1 MNLNM
6 YYQTACQ
13 MSLLFQ
19 LCVCSFYRKSSWQ
32 WPSLAPLK
40 FLAIYLWPLYSKV
53 LCRWTINQFVLTKTS
68 PSPSF
73 PTYLNLALVMVFGFC
88 SFSISTVT
96 NKCKLNNLKLQNFY
110 SYISLEARSLQSRHW
125 KGYIPSERHWGNS
138 FSGIGRGSC
147 LEVLSLPDFVL
158 FLENFYKPTMQWKNR
173 LSAGLR
179 ETLQTSHSALS
190 ICP

>member
-6 YYQTACQ
+6 CYQTACQ
-13 MSLLFQ
+13 MSPLFQ

-73 PTYLNLALVMVFGFC
+73 PTYLNLALVMVFVFC
-88 SFSISTVT
+88 SFFISTVT
-96 NKCKLNNLKLQNFY
+96 NKCKLSNLKLQNFY
-110 SYISLEARSLQSRHW
+110 SYIALEARSLQSRHW

-147 LEVLSLPDFVL
+147 LEGLSLPAR
-158 FLENFYKPTMQWKNR
+158 FYFI
-173 LSAGLR
+173 LR
-179 ETLQTSHSALS
+179 KFLQTNNAVEK
-190 ICP
+190 